1 MNFSFA
7 CTVFNEEKNLPS
19 FLDSILNQSIKPE
32 EIIIVDGGSKDK
44 TVEII
49 KEYKK
54 KSKIPIKLIVI
65 PGANIAKG
73 RNTYVKES
81 KNDLLFTGDAG
92 TRFEKDWIKKLSKGF
107 EKGADVVVGGYYPE
121 PQKKLIEKIVA
132 SRFPNF
138 LKFSEKDWE
147 NFLPSNR
154 QIAYKLSSWNK
165 LGKFPEQI
173 GRSDDT
179 LLHMKAKKE
188 GLKYY
193 YAKDAKVYWRAREN
207 LREYLRL
214 AYEDSVSDGE
224 IGIVWKRNIYYL
236 ELAVLLSSVPFVFLS
251 LLYKLPLFL
260 IWCLGPFL
268 IFLKEGLRIF
278 LKIRDSRSFFYGGIV
293 MNLLF
298 FSHAIGALI
307 GIMHRF
313 IKKY

>member
-1 MNFSFA
+1 MKISFA
-7 CTVFNEEKNLPS
+7 CTVFNEERNIS
-19 FLDSILNQSIKPE
+19 TFLDSILDQSVKPE

-49 KEYKK
+49 REYKR
-54 KSKIPIKLIVI
+54 KSKIPIKLIVL
-65 PGANIAKG
+65 PGANIAQG
-73 RNTYVKES
+73 RNTYIKES
-81 KNDLLFTGDAG
+81 KNDLLFSGDAG
-92 TRFEKDWIKKLSKGF
+92 TRFERNWIKKLLKGF

-121 PQKKLIEKIVA
+121 LQKKLIEKIIA

-138 LKFSEKDWE
+138 PKFSNRDWE
-147 NFLPSNR
+147 AFIPSNR

-173 GRSDDT
+173 ERSDDT

-224 IGIVWKRNIYYL
+224 IGIVWKRKIYYL
-236 ELAVLLSSVPFVFLS
+236 ELAVLLSSIPFVFLS
-251 LLYKLPLFL
+251 LFYKLPLFL
-260 IWCLGPFL
+260 IWCLGPL
-268 IFLKEGLRIF
+268 LLFLKEGL
-278 LKIRDSRSFFYGGIV
+278 KIYKKINDFKGFFYGGIV

-307 GIMHRF
+307 GIVHRSL
-313 IKKY
+313 KKY